1 MKQKESLSK
10 CLLENEEKIN
20 LLKKDEMVTIENEWK
35 RKIDKINED
44 NNNIINIKIE
54 KELFTKSKKLE
65 EHMTTK

>member
-1 MKQKESLSK
+1 MKQKEMTNK

-35 RKIDKINED
+35 RKVDKINED
-44 NNNIINIKIE
+44 NNDIINIKIE

-65 EHMTTK
+65 EYMASK